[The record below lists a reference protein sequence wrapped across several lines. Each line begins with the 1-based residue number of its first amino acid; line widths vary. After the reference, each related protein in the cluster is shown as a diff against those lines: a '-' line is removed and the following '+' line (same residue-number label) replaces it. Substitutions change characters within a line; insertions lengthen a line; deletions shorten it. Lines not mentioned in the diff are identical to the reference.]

1 MTYRRLL
8 AAGAVAL
15 GLSIAASAALAQPYG
30 KGGNYSPA
38 PQPRS
43 QSQSQSQQDHA
54 RDMPRISGCDCKMM
68 RGDMSMR
75 DQCMG
80 MGDMPHET
88 PSKPGSPG

>member
-1 MTYRRLL
+1 MTLRSLL

-15 GLSIAASAALAQPYG
+15 GLSITASAALAQPYG
-30 KGGNYSPA
+30 KGGNYASA

-43 QSQSQSQQDHA
+43 ESQSDHA
-54 RDMPRISGCDCKMM
+54 RHMRRMTPCDCPMM

-80 MGDMPHET
+80 GMPRET
-88 PSKPGSPG
+88 PSRPGSPG

>member
-1 MTYRRLL
+1 MTHRSLL

-15 GLSIAASAALAQPYG
+15 GLSITASAALAQPYG
-30 KGGNYSPA
+30 RGGNYSPA

-43 QSQSQSQQDHA
+43 QSQSQKDHT
-54 RDMPRISGCDCKMM
+54 RDMPRMAGCDCKMM

-80 MGDMPHET
+80 MGGMPHET